1 MFHFFIWA
9 HVDSPPLKL
18 GNNKFKKHFA
28 SRCSFERARRRT
40 RSDWSHV
47 ENEPQSSRET
57 KWPRA
62 KIVQKSRKKIYI
74 NYIYIYDLWW
84 NGMFGRLVNLACSKK
99 ALLCWKISQ
108 RVSILR
114 TQEAKPFR
122 EVHLWNEVQPMS
134 PLSLNHDHLIRSQN
148 HVCMVVVDGTAVWN
162 SHLQS
167 YIRKIKTR
175 MVPLMSSM
183 TMPFNICFMFSHLGE
198 EVKTSVAHQE
208 PPRCWLDSHGIAGAV
223 LRGFTQCQA
232 AAVLISF

>member
-1 MFHFFIWA
+1 MICDWTGCLVAWSIWHFQE
-9 HVDSPPLKL
+9 
-18 GNNKFKKHFA
+18 KH
-28 SRCSFERARRRT
+28 CSVGKYLSWVA
-40 RSDWSHV
+40 
-47 ENEPQSSRET
+47 
-57 KWPRA
+57 
-62 KIVQKSRKKIYI
+62 
-74 NYIYIYDLWW
+74 
-84 NGMFGRLVNLACSKK
+84 
-99 ALLCWKISQ
+99 
-108 RVSILR
+108 ILR
-114 TQEAKPFR
+114 IQEAKPFR

-148 HVCMVVVDGTAVWN
+148 HVCTVVVDGTAVWN

-223 LRGFTQCQA
+223 LRGIYFQRQA
-232 AAVLISF
+232 AAVWISF